1 MTSKRN
7 TSIKSKERVRKFG
20 EVFTPSWLVKDMCN
34 LLPDEIA
41 KLDSRILE
49 PACGE
54 GVFFIEIL
62 TRKLAN
68 VKTNLDVLVAVSS
81 LYGIDIQADNIEICK
96 KKLFDMACDNFR
108 ICPSEKEKNA
118 LTFILNSNIVVNNFL
133 TMDINLFKEWNV
145 ADIERLIQQENVDS
159 VKGEIKTNPE
169 LL

>member
-54 GVFFIEIL
+54 GVFF
-62 TRKLAN
+62 
-68 VKTNLDVLVAVSS
+68 
-81 LYGIDIQADNIEICK
+81 Y
-96 KKLFDMACDNFR
+96 
-108 ICPSEKEKNA
+108 
-118 LTFILNSNIVVNNFL
+118 
-133 TMDINLFKEWNV
+133 
-145 ADIERLIQQENVDS
+145 
-159 VKGEIKTNPE
+159 
-169 LL
+169 

>member
-68 VKTNLDVLVAVSS
+68 VKKNLDVLVAVSS

-96 KKLFDMACDNFR
+96 KKLFDIAFDYFP
-108 ICPSEKEKNA
+108 IHPSEKEKDA
-118 LTFILNSNIVVNNFL
+118 LIFILDSNIIVDNFL
-133 TMDINLFKEWNV
+133 TMDINSFKEWDVTN
-145 ADIERLIQQENVDS
+145 
-159 VKGEIKTNPE
+159 IK
-169 LL
+169 LLL